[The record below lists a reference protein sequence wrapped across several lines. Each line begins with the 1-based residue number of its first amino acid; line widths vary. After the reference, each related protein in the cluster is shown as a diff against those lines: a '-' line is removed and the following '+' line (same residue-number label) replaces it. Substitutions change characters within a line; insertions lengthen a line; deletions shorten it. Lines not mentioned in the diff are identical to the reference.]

1 MTEETARKLARAWL
15 REAGAQPRLN
25 LLDVQ
30 DDQVTPRLSIRAKL
44 GMKRSPELSEKLKSI
59 RTSVQK
65 EFKKPGK
72 PVTEGI
78 CYLVYC
84 LAERGEVKPLY
95 VGIAQTIGKSGSL
108 SALFAAG
115 GWLRFAEGIRSNGH
129 IGNLNANFAGRPDI
143 YANWRKALFCNGPKP
158 KLKKPV
164 FVDVQEWSTDS
175 QSIWPKL
182 GHVPLFLEE
191 GVRIWFLQLAGYGAR
206 LLNRDGN
213 RSL

>member
-84 LAERGEVKPLY
+84 FVIPHKWNSS
-95 VGIAQTIGKSGSL
+95 QIGYQKVCTL
-108 SALFAAG
+108 
-115 GWLRFAEGIRSNGH
+115 
-129 IGNLNANFAGRPDI
+129 
-143 YANWRKALFCNGPKP
+143 
-158 KLKKPV
+158 
-164 FVDVQEWSTDS
+164 TT
-175 QSIWPKL
+175 
-182 GHVPLFLEE
+182 
-191 GVRIWFLQLAGYGAR
+191 
-206 LLNRDGN
+206 
-213 RSL
+213 